1 MLLFKLLNCKYDFII
16 PLGEE
21 CYTSESID
29 SKFNSNSVRNSA
41 FPFDYVGHTFIETI
55 QKKIE
60 NIIFN
65 NEALLEKTDIKIELF
80 NDKYFYVDS
89 KYGLNYW
96 HDTTY
101 KDYNLFT
108 DKDLNNFFDK
118 YKRRYERLINT
129 IKGDNKIIFISVNHY
144 DNIYKNI
151 YKNEEILK
159 LYNTLIKINKNILL
173 LAFNYEKSNYHID
186 NLFHIHLDFNN
197 NLPFDES
204 KNIFK
209 QTLFNYMNTYIK
221 LL

>member
-1 MLLFKLLNCKYDFII
+1 MLLFEPLKIKYDFII

-29 SKFNSNSVRNSA
+29 SKFNIAIRKLA

-55 QKKIE
+55 QKKLE

-65 NEALLEKTDIKIELF
+65 NESLLEKNDIEIKLF
-80 NDKYFYVDS
+80 GDKYFYVDS

-101 KDYNLFT
+101 KDYSLFT
-108 DKDLNNFFDK
+108 DEDLNNFFDK
-118 YKRRYERLINT
+118 YKRRYERLID
-129 IKGDNKIIFISVNHY
+129 IVKGDNKIIFISVNHY
-144 DNIYKNI
+144 DNVYKNI
-151 YKNEEILK
+151 EKKEELNN
-159 LYNTLIKINKNILL
+159 LYNILIKINKNILL

-186 NLFHIHLDFNN
+186 NLFHINLEFDN

-209 QTLFNYMNTYIK
+209 KNLFNYMNTYIK